1 MSIEHR
7 PWGSYET
14 IKEEPGQYKVKHI
27 TVQPNKRLSLQSH
40 AHRAEHWVIVKGT
53 AWVQLGDLYYRLNE
67 NDHIYIPKGEKHR
80 IENSSDAVLEFIE
93 TQVGAYLGEDDI
105 IRYED
110 DYGRV

>member
-27 TVQPNKRLSLQSH
+27 IVQPNKRLSLQSH

-53 AWVQLGDLYYRLNE
+53 ASKRRAGKLSFNCLLKSKIR
-67 NDHIYIPKGEKHR
+67 
-80 IENSSDAVLEFIE
+80 VLFCHY
-93 TQVGAYLGEDDI
+93 Q
-105 IRYED
+105 R
-110 DYGRV
+110 